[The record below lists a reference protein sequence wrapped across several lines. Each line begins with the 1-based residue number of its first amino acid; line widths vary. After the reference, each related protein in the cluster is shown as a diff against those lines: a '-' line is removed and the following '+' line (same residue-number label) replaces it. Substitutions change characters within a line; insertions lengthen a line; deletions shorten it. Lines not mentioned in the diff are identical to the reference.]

1 MFSNVLWALLLA
13 GLPAVMGI
21 ALAVGLCF
29 FRQRRPTPLPWPI
42 FVFLLLLGLATANI
56 DGVCFGGADALLS
69 SSSSGFLS
77 GDEFDVLVEGLLIA
91 FFAFP
96 GLFVSLWTLWT
107 KDERT
112 PSAAG
117 AWIWSWLLTQSVL
130 ALVIFLL
137 GVALSFQSFPGGDGD
152 LPLPGYLI
160 IMGTLTVTLGFLFG
174 YRWGRIHGV
183 LAPLLGWLGL
193 SVTTVVLLTLMYLD
207 PGGVDPAWG
216 LSLIQCPAGSWYA
229 LLFSPS
235 AVLLG
240 DYQYCWKITKWSLLA
255 SGLVPHLLFTLG
267 YLAPKLFRKRG
278 TP

>member
-1 MFSNVLWALLLA
+1 MFSDVLWALLLA

-29 FRQRRPTPLPWPI
+29 FRQWRPTPLPWPI
-42 FVFLLLLGLATANI
+42 FVFFLLLGLAAANI
-56 DGVCFGGADALLS
+56 DGVCFGGADALI
-69 SSSSGFLS
+69 SSGGFL
-77 GDEFDVLVEGLLIA
+77 GDEFDVQIHGAILLFFALPGLL
-91 FFAFP
+91 
-96 GLFVSLWTLWT
+96 VSLFTLRT
-107 KDERT
+107 KDSR
-112 PSAAG
+112 PPHSGSAWA
-117 AWIWSWLLTQSVL
+117 WSWLLSQS
-130 ALVIFLL
+130 LL
-137 GVALSFQSFPGGDGD
+137 DTVVFMMGISHSFRPFPDSADG
-152 LPLPGYLI
+152 LPLLGYLI

-174 YRWGRIHGV
+174 YRWGRTHSV
-183 LAPLLGWLGL
+183 LAPLLGWLWL

-207 PGGVDPAWG
+207 PGGVDPTWG

-240 DYQYCWKITKWSLLA
+240 DYQYCWEITKWSLLA

-267 YLAPKLFRKRG
+267 YLTPKLFRKRG